1 LKGNYQVSVAF
12 HCREPAQPPR
22 WQSDRRAWLITRYA
36 DATRLLKS
44 DDISI
49 IDVVKKL
56 QKLSDRMNGAFS
68 NTILLFGNSH
78 PVQNL
83 PTHNPIR
90 AELKD
95 LVGDILRRW
104 TADKVGDLV
113 VELLA
118 SAAEGDCLDAIQIL
132 AKPIPATIIAD
143 ALGLQLPE
151 FYRCGELTRELS
163 TIWSREV
170 HALRDLFALEKSAAA
185 LVQLLTTKFG
195 GDRREEFAG
204 MAFLTL
210 AGVDTTTGLL
220 GSAIYILSQDR
231 TLQNR
236 LREEPALVNGFVNE
250 TLRCCPPAR
259 RIYGHRTVRDITLSG
274 VEIPRDAFLIFDVES
289 AHHDPDAY
297 PDPGQFDPTRSGPPN
312 LAFSA
317 GAHACV
323 GVALA
328 RLEAK
333 VLIDRLLQD
342 YAMTPAS
349 EARLGNSRD
358 WYEFESLPIRLE
370 PL

>member
-1 LKGNYQVSVAF
+1 VSVAF

-56 QKLSDRMNGAFS
+56 KKLSDRMNGAFS

-118 SAAEGDCLDAIQIL
+118 SAGEGDCLDAIQIL

-143 ALGLQLPE
+143 ALGLQLQE

-195 GDRREEFAG
+195 GDRRAEFAG

-342 YAMTPAS
+342 YAMTPAG